1 MLTTVYHS
9 NGWMDGW
16 LLEIVTRGAQVR
28 EKPLSIRRNDSSSIR
43 GGRIGSNAFS
53 FTDGNKLRSVFN
65 ITELMFFEGESREIY
80 GSYLETGF
88 GSRRNTIKFR

>member
-1 MLTTVYHS
+1 
-9 NGWMDGW
+9 MDGW

-53 FTDGNKLRSVFN
+53 FTDGNKFVFNITGVFN

-80 GSYLETGF
+80 GSYLETG
-88 GSRRNTIKFR
+88 SRRNTIKFR

>member
-1 MLTTVYHS
+1 
-9 NGWMDGW
+9 MDGW

-28 EKPLSIRRNDSSSIR
+28 EKPLSIPRNDSSSIR

>member
-1 MLTTVYHS
+1 MARKYERSRSLFQ
-9 NGWMDGW
+9 GMI
-16 LLEIVTRGAQVR
+16 L
-28 EKPLSIRRNDSSSIR
+28 
-43 GGRIGSNAFS
+43 
-53 FTDGNKLRSVFN
+53 LRSEGGESDRMRFRLPMATSWSVFNITGVFN

>member
-1 MLTTVYHS
+1 
-9 NGWMDGW
+9 MDGW

-28 EKPLSIRRNDSSSIR
+28 EKPFSIRRNDSSSIR

-53 FTDGNKLRSVFN
+53 FTDGNKLRSVFNITGVFN

>member
-1 MLTTVYHS
+1 
-9 NGWMDGW
+9 MDGW

-28 EKPLSIRRNDSSSIR
+28 EKPLSIRRNDSSSIK

-53 FTDGNKLRSVFN
+53 FTDGNKFVFNITGVFN